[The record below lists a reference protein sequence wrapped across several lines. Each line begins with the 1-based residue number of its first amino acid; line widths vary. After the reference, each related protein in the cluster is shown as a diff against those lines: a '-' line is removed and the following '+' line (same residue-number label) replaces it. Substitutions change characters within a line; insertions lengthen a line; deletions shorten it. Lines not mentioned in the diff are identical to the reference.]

1 MSKILIVDDDHVLCR
16 MLADQLIKE
25 NHQPL
30 IANTLYDG
38 LSQVREMSV
47 DLVLLDVQ
55 LPDGNGLEVLT
66 EFTCAASRPEVIIIT
81 GQGEPDGAEKAIISG
96 AWGYIE
102 KPYVIRD
109 LPLHMSRALE
119 YRKEKKKIKRI
130 PVALK
135 RANIVGNSQPLN
147 SCLDQ
152 LASAATC
159 DVNVLITGETGTGKE
174 LFAKAIHQN
183 SKREKKNF
191 VIVDCAALPETLIE
205 STLFGH
211 VKGAFTGAER
221 AQEGLIKHADGG
233 TLFLDEV
240 GELPLSIQKNFLRVL
255 QEREFLPVGAK
266 QRQHSDFRVVAA
278 TNRDLKKMVS
288 EGTFRDDLLFR
299 LQSVNIHLPPLRD
312 RIEDIR
318 DLAVHFLARLC
329 ERYGVETKGVAADFI
344 EVLSVYDWPGNV
356 RELYQTIEQ
365 VFTEPSLG
373 PTCFSIHLPQRFRVL
388 QAKAGLQPKSA
399 PSFSP
404 QSQKLPPW
412 KDYRLQMEQ
421 EYVEQ
426 LVQQA
431 EGSAKNACSISGLS
445 RTRLYQL
452 INKYDLKI

>member
-1 MSKILIVDDDHVLCR
+1 MPKILIVDDDHVLCR
-16 MLADQLIKE
+16 MMADQLLKDR
-25 NHQPL
+25 HQPL
-30 IANTLYDG
+30 VANTLYDG
-38 LSQVREMSV
+38 LSLAQDEAI

-66 EFTCAASRPEVIIIT
+66 EFTSAGSKPEVIIIT
-81 GQGEPDGAEKAIISG
+81 GQGEPDGAEKAILSG

-119 YRKEKKKIKRI
+119 YRKEKKKIKRM

-135 RANIVGNSQPLN
+135 RANIIGNSASLN

-183 SKREKKNF
+183 SKRSENNF

-221 AQEGLIKHADGG
+221 SQNGLIQHADGG

-255 QEREFLPVGAK
+255 QEHEFLPVGAK
-266 QRQHSDFRVVAA
+266 ERQYSNFRVVAA
-278 TNRDLKKMVS
+278 TNRDLHQMVK

-299 LQSVNIHLPPLRD
+299 LQAVNIHLPPLRE
-312 RIEDIR
+312 RIDDIR

-344 EVLSVYDWPGNV
+344 EILSMYDWPGNV

-373 PTCFSIHLPQRFRVL
+373 PTCFSIHLPPRFRVL
-388 QAKAGLQPKSA
+388 QAKAGLTPRNES
-399 PSFSP
+399 PSSTDTE
-404 QSQKLPPW
+404 SSSL
-412 KDYRLQMEQ
+412 E
-421 EYVEQ
+421 
-426 LVQQA
+426 
-431 EGSAKNACSISGLS
+431 GLS
-445 RTRLYQL
+445 SSS
-452 INKYDLKI
+452 

>member
-16 MLADQLIKE
+16 MLADQLIKD
-25 NHQPL
+25 NHQIL
-30 IANTLYDG
+30 ITNTLFEG
-38 LSQVREMSV
+38 LNQVRSDSV

-55 LPDGNGLEVLT
+55 LPDGNGLEVLA
-66 EFTCAASRPEVIIIT
+66 EFAAAESRPEVIIIT
-81 GQGEPDGAEKAIISG
+81 GQGEPDGAEKAIMSG

-119 YRKEKKKIKRI
+119 YRKEKQKIKRV

-135 RANIVGNSQPLN
+135 RQNIIGNSPPLN

-152 LASAATC
+152 LASAAIC

-183 SKREKKNF
+183 SRRAKKSF

-221 AQEGLIKHADGG
+221 AQEGLIKSADGG
-233 TLFLDEV
+233 TLFLDEI

-266 QRQHSDFRVVAA
+266 QRQYSDFRVVAA
-278 TNRDLKKMVS
+278 TNRDLRQMVR
-288 EGTFRDDLLFR
+288 EGSFRDDLLFR
-299 LQSVNIHLPPLRD
+299 LQAVNIHLPPLRE
-312 RIEDIR
+312 RLEDIR

-329 ERYGVETKGVAADFI
+329 QRYGVETKGVAADFV
-344 EVLSVYDWPGNV
+344 EVLSVYDWPGNI

-365 VFTEPSLG
+365 VFTDQSLG
-373 PTCFSIHLPQRFRVL
+373 PTCFSIHLPNRFRVL
-388 QAKAGLQPKSA
+388 QAKAGLQPKNTSTASA
-399 PSFSP
+399 TVEQLPS
-404 QSQKLPPW
+404 W
-412 KDYRLQMEQ
+412 KEYRFQFERD
-421 EYVEQ
+421 YVER

-431 EGSAKNACSISGLS
+431 NGSAKNGCRISGLS

-452 INKYDLKI
+452 LNKYDLKM

>member
-16 MLADQLIKE
+16 MLADQLIKDK
-25 NHQPL
+25 HQPL

-38 LSQVREMSV
+38 LSQVRDVAV

-55 LPDGNGLEVLT
+55 LPDGNGLELLP
-66 EFTCAASRPEVIIIT
+66 EFTGAGSRPEVIIIT
-81 GQGEPDGAEKAIISG
+81 GQGEPDGAEKAIMSG

-119 YRKEKKKIKRI
+119 YRKEKKKIKRV

-135 RANIVGNSQPLN
+135 RQNIIGNSPALN

-183 SKREKKNF
+183 SKREKSNF

-221 AQEGLIKHADGG
+221 AQDGLIKHADGG

-266 QRQHSDFRVVAA
+266 QRQYSDFRVVAA
-278 TNRDLKKMVS
+278 TNRDLRKMVS

-299 LQSVNIHLPPLRD
+299 LQSVNIHLPPLRE
-312 RIEDIR
+312 RISDIG
-318 DLAVHFLARLC
+318 DLTVHFLSKLC
-329 ERYGVETKGVAADFI
+329 QRYGVETKGVAADFI
-344 EVLSVYDWPGNV
+344 EVLSVYDWPGNI

-373 PTCFSIHLPQRFRVL
+373 PTCFSIHLPHRFRVL
-388 QAKAGLQPKSA
+388 QAKAGLQPKN
-399 PSFSP
+399 PP
-404 QSQKLPPW
+404 RPVPTKKLLPW
-412 KDYRLQMEQ
+412 KDYRLEA
-421 EYVEQ
+421 ERGYVEQ

-452 INKYDLKI
+452 LNKYDLKI